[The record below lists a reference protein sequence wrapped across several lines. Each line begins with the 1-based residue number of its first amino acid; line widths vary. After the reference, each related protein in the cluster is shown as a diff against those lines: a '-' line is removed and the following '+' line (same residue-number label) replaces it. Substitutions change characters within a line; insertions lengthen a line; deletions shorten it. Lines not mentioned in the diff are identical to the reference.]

1 MKIPQYLYSKD
12 YKKDEKSFQR
22 EIWEQHWSKESV
34 HNLVKQLEV
43 NPLFWNLL
51 GKIEKN
57 YKILEAGCGYGQ
69 WVIALNQLGFKIKG
83 VDIAES
89 TLKRIKKIYPPA
101 DITVADVESLPL
113 KDGSFDVYLS
123 FGVIEHFEKGP
134 SKVLNETKRVLKK
147 NGLLYLT
154 VPYLNIPR
162 LIKYGLSIKKRGRF
176 YQYLYTKNEVIRLI
190 TEAGFEI
197 ASVKHFDFINAVKKD
212 IPFAHYLINTL
223 LSKRTKKE
231 LSNHEKKR
239 DKFPLLAIKN
249 KPSYGSI
256 SSLQKFLYKIDS
268 YIILVE
274 AYKK

>member
-101 DITVADVESLPL
+101 DITVADVESLP
-113 KDGSFDVYLS
+113 F
-123 FGVIEHFEKGP
+123 
-134 SKVLNETKRVLKK
+134 K
-147 NGLLYLT
+147 N
-154 VPYLNIPR
+154 
-162 LIKYGLSIKKRGRF
+162 
-176 YQYLYTKNEVIRLI
+176 
-190 TEAGFEI
+190 
-197 ASVKHFDFINAVKKD
+197 
-212 IPFAHYLINTL
+212 
-223 LSKRTKKE
+223 
-231 LSNHEKKR
+231 
-239 DKFPLLAIKN
+239 
-249 KPSYGSI
+249 
-256 SSLQKFLYKIDS
+256 
-268 YIILVE
+268 
-274 AYKK
+274 